1 MPVSCV
7 HRCTLLLLF
16 TFVLCF
22 VSCLCFLTILYTIG
36 LFPQPVH
43 VATSIF
49 TDETF
54 ISEISRI
61 IPVIKVDYSRFRTAK
76 EMAAAQE
83 KKAISDENAAGA
95 KAEMAK
101 LQLQR
106 ETSASKAEQ
115 NANDAAVM
123 AAEMAKQTL
132 EQEAD
137 KKKETAEALAKEQAV
152 TDLKALHTQTDL
164 AREAARKEEL
174 LKEIED
180 SEASSSALNVD
191 ASNQQ
196 SDKVLRQGVVEKAE
210 SAVKSY

>member
-76 EMAAAQE
+76 EMAAAIAQE
-83 KKAISDENAAGA
+83 YSQLSTVRHVSWTNKKVDPQSVVD
-95 KAEMAK
+95 
-101 LQLQR
+101 Q
-106 ETSASKAEQ
+106 
-115 NANDAAVM
+115 
-123 AAEMAKQTL
+123 
-132 EQEAD
+132 
-137 KKKETAEALAKEQAV
+137 
-152 TDLKALHTQTDL
+152 
-164 AREAARKEEL
+164 
-174 LKEIED
+174 KEITSLEE
-180 SEASSSALNVD
+180 SVASISLA
-191 ASNQQ
+191 
-196 SDKVLRQGVVEKAE
+196 
-210 SAVKSY
+210 